1 MSVRKKIDFT
11 RLLGVYRLLVLSSK
25 DVNSEIAVRLL
36 LIAVSMKIRL
46 FIILQVHKKH
56 AAFYITKTKITNK
69 TNKPLLKF
77 NNLKKHFP
85 IHGEILG
92 KTVEHVK
99 AVNYV
104 SFEVNEGE
112 TLGIVGESGCRK
124 STTGRMLVRLLEA
137 TEGSVEF

>member
-46 FIILQVHKKH
+46 FIILQIHKKH
-56 AAFYITKTKITNK
+56 AAFYMTKTKRRNK
-69 TNKPLLKF
+69 MSKPLLKV

-85 IHGEILG
+85 IHGEILD
-92 KTVEHVK
+92 
-99 AVNYV
+99 
-104 SFEVNEGE
+104 
-112 TLGIVGESGCRK
+112 RK
-124 STTGRMLVRLLEA
+124 STRLNSSHVSISYA
-137 TEGSVEF
+137 V